1 MTFEDPREY
10 WAMLDNLTATQ
21 TRCTE
26 LLEEVRRLRAEVRR
40 HEHVERY
47 LEERGAHDYPIVK
60 ILLKTAREFS
70 S

>member
-1 MTFEDPREY
+1 MTDLEAREY
-10 WAMLDNLTATQ
+10 WAMFDNLTAVQ
-21 TRCTE
+21 ARCTE

-70 S
+70 P